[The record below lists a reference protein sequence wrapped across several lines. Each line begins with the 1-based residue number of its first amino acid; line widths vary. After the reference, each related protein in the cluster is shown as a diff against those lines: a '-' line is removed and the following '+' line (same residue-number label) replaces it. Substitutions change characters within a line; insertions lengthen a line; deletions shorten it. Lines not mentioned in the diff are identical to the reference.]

1 MNAHSISGEHILLAL
16 IHDQR
21 AMDSEFLRH
30 LKEKYLDF
38 DISIQNL
45 SEASSPT
52 SGKDFEDEE
61 DEDEEFSPF
70 KSDSRQ
76 KQDAQQSQKRKP
88 QGNKTGTDTPALD
101 KFGYDMTKA
110 AAEGRLDP
118 VVGRE
123 NEIERLAQI
132 LSRRKKNNPVLIG
145 EPGVGK
151 SAIVEGLALRINQR
165 KVSRILF
172 DKRVI
177 GLDMA
182 GMVAG
187 TKYRGQFEERIK
199 AVLDELSK
207 NPDIILFID
216 EIHTIVGAGGAPGS
230 MDAANMLKPALAR
243 GEIQCI
249 GATTLD
255 EYRKNIEKDGALE
268 RRFQKVMVEPTTPE
282 ETRSDSRKHQRQV
295 PGPP

>member
-88 QGNKTGTDTPALD
+88 QGNKTGTDTPTLISLA
-101 KFGYDMTKA
+101 MT
-110 AAEGRLDP
+110 
-118 VVGRE
+118 
-123 NEIERLAQI
+123 
-132 LSRRKKNNPVLIG
+132 
-145 EPGVGK
+145 
-151 SAIVEGLALRINQR
+151 
-165 KVSRILF
+165 
-172 DKRVI
+172 
-177 GLDMA
+177 
-182 GMVAG
+182 
-187 TKYRGQFEERIK
+187 
-199 AVLDELSK
+199 
-207 NPDIILFID
+207 
-216 EIHTIVGAGGAPGS
+216 
-230 MDAANMLKPALAR
+230 
-243 GEIQCI
+243 
-249 GATTLD
+249 
-255 EYRKNIEKDGALE
+255 
-268 RRFQKVMVEPTTPE
+268 
-282 ETRSDSRKHQRQV
+282 
-295 PGPP
+295 